1 MQMASVD
8 QSVTFLLYV
17 GAPAMRKPTS
27 LRSLSGFTL
36 IELLVVISIIAL
48 LVAIL
53 LPTLAAAKH
62 SAMRLKCL
70 AQLRSLSI
78 ATSAYSGDAKGY
90 GPPHVFE
97 TPGTLPAT
105 VMPRWDTGR
114 VGGGGRLGFTGL
126 DPYLG
131 ISIDAAASEKF
142 YYQNKG
148 CPDYQIASQTKDQ
161 AFTMNHWMLGLW
173 QPGDYTTASSTR
185 NNWTNLESAKVKP
198 SKTMIAV
205 ESSTQGINGSPTDP
219 TMSNTLYDV
228 PRAGGGY
235 NFRARHQSKGL
246 NFLYIDGHGAFL
258 AWNGTAFDDL
268 PIIKVP

>member
-1 MQMASVD
+1 MQKDATVR
-8 QSVTFLLYV
+8 
-17 GAPAMRKPTS
+17 A
-27 LRSLSGFTL
+27 LRGFTL

-53 LPTLAAAKH
+53 LPALAAARQ

-78 ATSAYSGDAKGY
+78 ATAAYTGDSRGY

-97 TPGTLPAT
+97 TPGSFPSAF
-105 VMPRWDTGR
+105 PRWDTGR
-114 VGGGGRLGFTGL
+114 AAGGGRLAFTGL

-131 ISIDAAASEKF
+131 ISVGTADSEKP
-142 YYQNKG
+142 YYRTKG
-148 CPDYQIASQTKDQ
+148 CPDYKQAVNTKDQ
-161 AFTMNHWMLGLW
+161 AFTMNHFMLGLW
-173 QPGDYTTASSTR
+173 QPGDYATASSSR
-185 NNWTNLESAKVKP
+185 NGWRNLEDAKVKP

-205 ESSTQGINGSPTDP
+205 ESNVQGMQSSGSGVNMVLNLTPTI
-219 TMSNTLYDV
+219 YDQ

-235 NFRARHQSKGL
+235 DYRARHQAKGL

-268 PIIKVP
+268 PIFRVP